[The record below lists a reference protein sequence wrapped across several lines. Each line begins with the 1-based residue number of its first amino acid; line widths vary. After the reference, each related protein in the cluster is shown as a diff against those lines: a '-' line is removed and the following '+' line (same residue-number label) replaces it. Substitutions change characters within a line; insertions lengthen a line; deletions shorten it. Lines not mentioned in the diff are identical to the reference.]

1 MLKNPNLSHYLNEE
15 PTKGILRIYN
25 LQSDKSLLLKSE
37 NIIEDSKNIR
47 FQLDL
52 GLYSNSQLQTDY
64 SEIGLELFAI
74 EPICFL
80 KEDES
85 LDKLLEK
92 TIDNYIKNNID
103 LYN

>member
-1 MLKNPNLSHYLNEE
+1 MLKSPNLSHYLNEG

-25 LQSDKSLLLKSE
+25 LQNDKSLLLKSE

-52 GLYSNSQLQTDY
+52 GLYQNSLLQKDY
-64 SEIGLELFAI
+64 SQIGLELFSI
-74 EPICFL
+74 EPVAFL
-80 KEDES
+80 KDENTLED
-85 LDKLLEK
+85 LLEK
-92 TIDNYIKNNID
+92 VISEFKAKNIE